1 MMWPLLGIAVVVLG
15 FALRVNGLLVVAAAA
30 IVTGLAAGLDL
41 VAVVA
46 AFGKAFNDNR
56 YIGVVW
62 LVLPAIGALERSG
75 LRERARDLIAGLRV
89 VTVFRILCLYLLIR
103 QVAAALGLTSLGGP
117 VTMVRPLIAPM
128 AEAAA
133 QARLGPLSDETRER
147 IRAHAAAADNVG
159 PFFGEDIFV
168 AVSSILLMKGFLEQN
183 GIIVEPLQLS
193 LWAIPTAVAAFAIHA
208 MRQFLFDRRL
218 AREAAEKART

>member
-1 MMWPLLGIAVVVLG
+1 MWPLLGIAVVVAG
-15 FALRVNGLLVVAAAA
+15 FALRLNGLLVVVAAA

-41 VAVVA
+41 IAVIS

-62 LVLPAIGALERSG
+62 LVLPAIGALERAG
-75 LRERARDLIAGLRV
+75 LRERARDLIAAMRV
-89 VTVFRILCLYLLIR
+89 VTVFRILGLYLLLR
-103 QVAAALGLTSLGGP
+103 QMAAALGLTSIGGAA
-117 VTMVRPLIAPM
+117 TMVRPLIAPM

-133 QARLGPLSDETRER
+133 ETRLGPISQETRER

-183 GIIVEPLQLS
+183 GIIVQPLQLS
-193 LWAIPTAVAAFAIHA
+193 LWAIPTAIFAFAIHA
-208 MRQFLFDRRL
+208 TRQLMFDRRL
-218 AREAAEKART
+218 AREAKERLRP

>member
-1 MMWPLLGIAVVVLG
+1 MWPLLGIAVVVLG
-15 FALRVNGLLVVAAAA
+15 FALRLNGLLVVATAA

-41 VAVVA
+41 AGVIA

-56 YIGVVW
+56 YIGIVW
-62 LVLPAIGALERSG
+62 LVLPAIGALERAG
-75 LRERARDLIAGLRV
+75 LRERARDLIAGLRMA
-89 VTVFRILCLYLLIR
+89 TVFRILCLYLLAR

-133 QARLGPLSDETRER
+133 QLRLGPLSEETRER

-183 GIIVEPLQLS
+183 GILVEPLQLS
-193 LWAIPTAVAAFAIHA
+193 LWAIPTAIAAFAIHA
-208 MRQFLFDRRL
+208 TRQFLFDRRL
-218 AREAAEKART
+218 AREASEKART

>member
-1 MMWPLLGIAVVVLG
+1 MWPLLGIAVAVTG
-15 FALRVNGLLVVAAAA
+15 FALRLNGLLAVAAAA

-41 VAVVA
+41 IAVIA

-62 LVLPAIGALERSG
+62 LVLPAIGALERAG
-75 LRERARDLIAGLRV
+75 LRERARDLIAAMRV
-89 VTVFRILCLYLLIR
+89 VTVFRILCLYLLLR
-103 QVAAALGLTSLGGP
+103 QIGAALGLTSIGGA

-133 QARLGPLSDETRER
+133 ETRLGPISQETRER

-183 GIIVEPLQLS
+183 GIIVQPLQLS
-193 LWAIPTAVAAFAIHA
+193 LWAIPTAVFAFAIHA
-208 MRQFLFDRRL
+208 IRQFLFDRRL
-218 AREAAEKART
+218 SREAKTRLGP

>member
-1 MMWPLLGIAVVVLG
+1 MWPLLGIAMAVLG
-15 FALRVNGLLVVAAAA
+15 FALRLNGLLVVAAAA
-30 IVTGLAAGLDL
+30 IVTGLAADLDF
-41 VAVVA
+41 VSVVSA
-46 AFGKAFNDNR
+46 LGKAFNDNR

-62 LVLPAIGALERSG
+62 LVLPAIGALERAG
-75 LRERARDLIAGLRV
+75 LRERARDLIAGLRMT
-89 VTVFRILCLYLLIR
+89 TVFRILCLYLLIR

-133 QARLGPLSDETRER
+133 EARLGPISEETRER

-168 AVSSILLMKGFLEQN
+168 AVSSILLMKGFLQQN
-183 GIIVEPLQLS
+183 GIVVEPLQLS

-208 MRQFLFDRRL
+208 TRQFLFDRRL
-218 AREAAEKART
+218 AREAARKIPP